1 MIRLTQVA
9 FGIAVAF
16 TVEFPLSAWAADD
29 GIATRGATGGLTI
42 PSASVLNPG
51 EVAVSAGN
59 FEEPQ
64 IGLHPQR
71 RTYSVGV
78 GLVPNV
84 ELFYRLADYQDP
96 LPGTNF
102 INGGP
107 RDKSVNLKL
116 QLPVFAR
123 WQPNLAVGVTD
134 AGGGASF
141 FRSAYGVAS
150 SRIGFVDWRLGYA
163 LGRTGS
169 NGQKTFNGLF
179 GGVELHAGSTGLSAL
194 AEYDGQ
200 QKYAGLRYHSPGLE
214 WLGGTEFVV
223 SAQRSFG
230 ARSAAGRDVDSTSL
244 NLSAIVPLEHI
255 AQKLR
260 TFKPEHSLRG
270 LDAAAGG
277 IVASTEDRLG
287 LIRKALVAAGLERV
301 RTGTKDAD
309 LVVEY
314 ENQIYGQT
322 EADALG
328 VVLGVAAELAPP
340 GTQRVRAIVLK
351 AGLPVY
357 ETSVAVAAFR
367 SFLREGD
374 SGFVSGSLALDRD
387 TTPASE
393 VKWGDPVPDRRA
405 LVHLQLEP
413 DATYAIGTDVGVFE
427 YSLAANLRA
436 FVPLWKGAELY
447 TSYIERIANSEQY
460 DPINVFGRF
469 RHRNGL
475 RVAALQQSFWLGH
488 TALVTVGA
496 GRYNYDQMGAQL
508 ESSVFIPGRDDVI
521 RLKAGAYERLPGQ
534 TRSQATPLSGT
545 YRWVYSPSTWVE
557 AGFQQYTDGSR
568 GPSIE
573 LTRWFGIV
581 GAHLFYRAGGSGR
594 HYAGLEFTIPL
605 TPRKGAQI
613 GPVTLNGAHDF
624 TRGERTRLAVGS
636 TTTNFF
642 QPSAVLDFPLD
653 YRAES
658 RMLDS
663 GRATQR
669 YFITQLHRMR
679 EAFYL
684 YARDRLPE

>member
-1 MIRLTQVA
+1 MIQPTRLA
-9 FGIAVAF
+9 IGIAVAF
-16 TVEFPLSAWAADD
+16 IVESPLLAFAGED

-42 PSASVLNPG
+42 PSASVLNQG
-51 EVAVSAGN
+51 EVALSAGN

-64 IGLHPQR
+64 IGLHPKR
-71 RTYSVGV
+71 RTYSAGV
-78 GLVPNV
+78 GLLPNV
-84 ELFYRLADYQDP
+84 ELFYRLSEYQDP
-96 LPGTNF
+96 LPGSTF

-116 QLPVFAR
+116 KLPVFAR
-123 WQPNLAVGVTD
+123 WQPDLAVGVTD

-150 SRIGFVDWRLGYA
+150 SRFGPVDWRLGYA
-163 LGRTGS
+163 LGRSGS
-169 NGQKTFNGLF
+169 SGQKTFNGLF
-179 GGVELHAGSTGLSAL
+179 GGLELHAGTTGLSAL

-200 QKYAGLRYHSPGLE
+200 QKYAGLRYHSPAVA

-223 SAQRSFG
+223 TAQRSFG
-230 ARSAAGRDVDSTSL
+230 ARSAAGRDIDSSSI
-244 NLSAIVPLEHI
+244 NLSAIVPLEQI
-255 AQKLR
+255 AQKPR
-260 TFKPEHSLRG
+260 TFKPEHGLRSL
-270 LDAAAGG
+270 DSTASAV
-277 IVASTEDRLG
+277 VASTDDRLAMM
-287 LIRKALVAAGLERV
+287 RKILVAAGLERV

-314 ENQIYGQT
+314 ENQIFGQA

-340 GTQRVRAIVLK
+340 GTQRIRAVVLK
-351 AGLPVY
+351 TGMPVY
-357 ETSVAVAAFR
+357 ETSVAAAAFR
-367 SFLREGD
+367 GFLREGD

-387 TTPASE
+387 TTPATE
-393 VKWGDPVPDRRA
+393 VKWGDPTPGRRA

-413 DATYAIGTDVGVFE
+413 DANYAIGTEVGLFQ
-427 YSLAANLRA
+427 YSLAANLRG

-447 TSYIERIANSEQY
+447 TSYIQRIANSEQY
-460 DPINVFGRF
+460 EPVNVFGAF

-488 TALVTVGA
+488 HALVTAGV
-496 GRYNYDQMGAQL
+496 GRYNYDQTGAQL
-508 ESSVFIPGRDDVI
+508 ESSVFVPGRDDVI
-521 RLKAGAYERLPGQ
+521 RIKAGVYERLPGQ
-534 TRSQATPLSGT
+534 TRSQATPMSGS

-557 AGFQQYTDGSR
+557 AGLQQYTDGSR
-568 GPSIE
+568 GPSLE
-573 LTRWFGIV
+573 LTRWFGVV
-581 GAHLFYRAGGSGR
+581 GAHLFYRRGGSK

-605 TPRKGAQI
+605 TPRKGAEI

-636 TTTNFF
+636 TKTNFF
-642 QPSAVLDFPLD
+642 RPDAVLDFPLD